1 MIKIMIKLNQFLDRV
16 IWKHFNKLR
25 NNRIKNGK

>member
-1 MIKIMIKLNQFLDRV
+1 MIKILIKLNQLLDKI